1 MRGLFWL
8 VAVFSAA
15 VALAV
20 VGRVSEGVVV
30 LVLPPWRIELSLV
43 LTVVALVAA
52 FALLHLALRLVR
64 HTLALPAQ
72 VRAYRERRRR
82 DQAQLALA
90 AALQAYYEGRYA
102 RSEKEAALAWESGA
116 APGLAALIAARAAH
130 QLRQRER
137 RDLWLERAAATA
149 KGAGESMHAAMLLT
163 RAELALDER
172 DFGGARD
179 ALRSLHGAGPR
190 NIAAARMLLRAER
203 GAQNWEEVLRL
214 ASMLGKRAA
223 IAPAIAEEYRV
234 QAHIELLAQAAG
246 DRAPLEARWRR
257 VPGPDRLHPRVAG
270 AAAGHATALGEA
282 ALARQILEDSLHA
295 EWSDALVTQYA
306 ELPPLEPQE
315 LEREARARLERAER
329 WLPAHAEDPR
339 LLLALGR
346 LCKQAG
352 LWGKARDYLEAS
364 LSFER
369 SRAVHLA
376 LARLADRDGRPVDAQ
391 KHHRLGAELP

>member
-8 VAVFSAA
+8 VAVFAAA

-30 LVLPPWRIELSLV
+30 LVVPPWRIEVSLV
-43 LTVVALVAA
+43 LTVAALVAV
-52 FALLHLALRLVR
+52 FAVLYLALRLVR

-90 AALQAYYEGRYA
+90 AGLQAYYEGRFA
-102 RSEKEAALAWESGA
+102 RAEKEAALAWESGA

-137 RDLWLERAAATA
+137 RDLWLERAAN
-149 KGAGESMHAAMLLT
+149 AGESMQSATLLT
-163 RAELALDER
+163 QAELALDER
-172 DFGGARD
+172 DFRGARD

-234 QAHIELLAQAAG
+234 QAHIELLAQSAG
-246 DRAPLEARWRR
+246 DRAPLEARWRK
-257 VPGPDRLHPRVAG
+257 VPGADRLHPRVAA

-282 ALARQILEDSLHA
+282 ALARQILEDSLNA
-295 EWSDALVTQYA
+295 EWSDALVAQYA

-315 LEREARARLERAER
+315 LDREARARLERAER

-364 LSFER
+364 LSFEK

-376 LARLADRDGRPVDAQ
+376 LARLADRDGRAVDAQ

>member
-8 VAVFSAA
+8 VAVFAAA

-30 LVLPPWRIELSLV
+30 LVVPPWRIEVSLV
-43 LTVVALVAA
+43 LFSAALMAG
-52 FALLHLALRLVR
+52 FAVLYLSLRLVR
-64 HTLALPAQ
+64 HTFALPAQ

-137 RDLWLERAAATA
+137 RDLWLERAE
-149 KGAGESMHAAMLLT
+149 KAGEPMQAPMLLT
-163 RAELALDER
+163 QAELALDER
-172 DFGGARD
+172 DFRGARD

-234 QAHIELLAQAAG
+234 QAHIELLARAAG
-246 DRAPLEARWRR
+246 DRAPLEACWRK
-257 VPGPDRLHPRVAG
+257 VPGPDRLHPRVAA

-282 ALARQILEDSLHA
+282 ALAREILENSLSA
-295 EWSDALVTQYA
+295 DWSEALVAQYA
-306 ELPPLEPQE
+306 ELPPLEAPE
-315 LEREARARLERAER
+315 LDREARARLERAER

-364 LSFER
+364 LSFEK

-376 LARLADRDGRPVDAQ
+376 LARLADRDGRAVDAQ

>member
-8 VAVFSAA
+8 VAVFAAA

-30 LVLPPWRIELSLV
+30 LVVPPWRIEVSLV
-43 LTVVALVAA
+43 LFAAALLAA
-52 FALLHLALRLVR
+52 FAVLYLALRLVR

-137 RDLWLERAAATA
+137 RDLWLERAA
-149 KGAGESMHAAMLLT
+149 KVGEPMQAAMLLT

-172 DFGGARD
+172 DFRGARD

-203 GAQNWEEVLRL
+203 GAQNWDEVLRL

-234 QAHIELLAQAAG
+234 QAHIEMLARAAG
-246 DRAPLEARWRR
+246 DRAPLEACWRK
-257 VPGPDRLHPRVAG
+257 VPGPDRLHPRVAA

-282 ALARQILEDSLHA
+282 ALAREILENSLNA
-295 EWSDALVTQYA
+295 DWSEALVTQYA
-306 ELPPLEPQE
+306 ELPPLEAQE
-315 LEREARARLERAER
+315 LDREARARLERAER

-339 LLLALGR
+339 LLLTLGR

-364 LSFER
+364 LSFEK

-376 LARLADRDGRPVDAQ
+376 LARLADRDGRAVDAQ

>member
-8 VAVFSAA
+8 VAVFAAA

-20 VGRVSEGVVV
+20 LGRVSEGVVV
-30 LVLPPWRIELSLV
+30 LVVPPWRIEVSLV
-43 LTVVALVAA
+43 LAAIILLAA
-52 FALLHLALRLVR
+52 FALGYLSLRLAQ

-90 AALQAYYEGRYA
+90 AALQSYFEGRYA
-102 RSEKEAALAWESGA
+102 RSEKEAALAAEAGA
-116 APGLAALIAARAAH
+116 TPGLAALIAARSAH
-130 QLRQRER
+130 QLRERER
-137 RDLWLERAAATA
+137 RDLWLERAAR
-149 KGAGESMHAAMLLT
+149 GGEAMQAAALLT

-172 DFGGARD
+172 DFSGARD

-214 ASMLGKRAA
+214 AGTLGKRAA

-234 QAHIELLAQAAG
+234 QAQIELLARASG
-246 DRAPLEARWRR
+246 DRSSLEARWRKFPSAER
-257 VPGPDRLHPRVAG
+257 THPRVA
-270 AAAGHATALGEA
+270 AAAAAHFAALGQA
-282 ALARQILEDSLHA
+282 AAAREILEASLA
-295 EWSDALVTQYA
+295 ADWSESLVAQYA
-306 ELPPLEPQE
+306 ELPALEAQE
-315 LEREARARLERAER
+315 IDREARARLERAER
-329 WLPAHAEDPR
+329 WLPAHAEDPK

-352 LWGKARDYLEAS
+352 LWGKARDYLE
-364 LSFER
+364 EIG
-369 SRAVHLA
+369 RAHV
-376 LARLADRDGRPVDAQ
+376 
-391 KHHRLGAELP
+391 

>member
-8 VAVFSAA
+8 LAVFAAA

-30 LVLPPWRIELSLV
+30 LVVPPWRIEVSLV
-43 LTVVALVAA
+43 LAALVLVAA
-52 FALLHLALRLVR
+52 FAVLYLALRLVR

-102 RSEKEAALAWESGA
+102 RAEKEAALAWESGA

-130 QLRQRER
+130 QLRQQER
-137 RDLWLERAAATA
+137 RDLWLERAARV
-149 KGAGESMHAAMLLT
+149 GESMQAAMLLT

-172 DFGGARD
+172 DFVGARN

-203 GAQNWEEVLRL
+203 GARNWEEVLRL
-214 ASMLGKRAA
+214 AAMLGKRAA

-246 DRAPLEARWRR
+246 DRAPLEARWRK
-257 VPGPDRLHPRVAG
+257 VPGQDRLHPRVAA

-282 ALARQILEDSLHA
+282 ALARQILEDGLNA
-295 EWSDALVTQYA
+295 EWSDVLVAQYA
-306 ELPPLEPQE
+306 ELPALDPQD

-364 LSFER
+364 LSFEK

-376 LARLADRDGRPVDAQ
+376 LARLAERDGRAADAQ
-391 KHHRLGAELP
+391 LHHRLGAELP

>member
-8 VAVFSAA
+8 VAVFAAA

-20 VGRVSEGVVV
+20 VGRLSEGVVV
-30 LVLPPWRIELSLV
+30 LVVPPWRVEVSLLLS
-43 LTVVALVAA
+43 VAA
-52 FALLHLALRLVR
+52 LAAAFTALYLALGLVR

-72 VRAYRERRRR
+72 VRAYRGRRRR
-82 DQAQLALA
+82 EQAQLALA

-102 RSEKEAALAWESGA
+102 RAEKEAVLAWEAGA
-116 APGLAALIAARAAH
+116 APGPAALIAARAAH

-137 RDLWLERAAATA
+137 RDLWLERA
-149 KGAGESMHAAMLLT
+149 GNVGESMQAAMLLT
-163 RAELALDER
+163 RAELALDEG
-172 DFGGARD
+172 DFTGARD

-203 GAQNWEEVLRL
+203 GVQNWEEVLRL

-223 IAPAIAEEYRV
+223 IDPAIAEEYRV
-234 QAHIELLAQAAG
+234 QAQTELLARAAG
-246 DRAPLEARWRR
+246 DRAPLAARWRSI
-257 VPGPDRLHPRVAG
+257 PAADRLHPRVA
-270 AAAGHATALGEA
+270 AAAAAHATALGEA
-282 ALARQILEDSLHA
+282 ALAREIIENSLNA
-295 EWSDALVTQYA
+295 DWSDALVAQFA
-306 ELPPLEPQE
+306 ELPPLEPPE

-352 LWGKARDYLEAS
+352 LWGKSRDYLEAS
-364 LSFER
+364 LSFEK

-376 LARLADRDGRPVDAQ
+376 LARLADRDGRPGDAQ

>member
-1 MRGLFWL
+1 MKGLFWL
-8 VAVFSAA
+8 VAVFAAA

-20 VGRVSEGVVV
+20 LGRLVEGVVV
-30 LVLPPWRIELSLV
+30 LVVPPWRIEVSLV
-43 LTVVALVAA
+43 LFAAVLVAA
-52 FALLHLALRLVR
+52 FAVLYLALRLVR
-64 HTLALPAQ
+64 YTLALPAQ

-137 RDLWLERAAATA
+137 RDLWLERAS
-149 KGAGESMHAAMLLT
+149 KVGEAMQAAMLLT

-172 DFGGARD
+172 DFRGARD

-203 GAQNWEEVLRL
+203 GAQNWDEVLRL

-234 QAHIELLAQAAG
+234 QAHIEMLSRAAG
-246 DRAPLEARWRR
+246 DRAPLEACWRK
-257 VPGPDRLHPRVAG
+257 VPGPDRLHPRVAA

-282 ALARQILEDSLHA
+282 ALAREILENSLNA
-295 EWSDALVTQYA
+295 DWSEALVAQYA

-315 LEREARARLERAER
+315 LDREARARLERAER

-364 LSFER
+364 LSFEK

-376 LARLADRDGRPVDAQ
+376 LARLADRDGRAVDAQ
-391 KHHRLGAELP
+391 RHHRLGAELP

>member
-8 VAVFSAA
+8 VAVFAAA
-15 VALAV
+15 VSLAV

-30 LVLPPWRIELSLV
+30 LVIPPWKVEASLV
-43 LTVVALVAA
+43 LFAA
-52 FALLHLALRLVR
+52 ALLAVFAVLYLAVQLVS

-82 DQAQLALA
+82 DEAQLALA
-90 AALQAYYEGRYA
+90 VALQAYYEGRYA
-102 RSEKEAALAWESGA
+102 RAEKEAMLAWESGA
-116 APGLAALIAARAAH
+116 VPGLAALIAARAAH

-137 RDLWLERAAATA
+137 RDLWLERAG
-149 KGAGESMHAAMLLT
+149 KAGEPMQAAMLLT
-163 RAELALDER
+163 KAELALDER
-172 DFGGARD
+172 DFRGARD

-203 GAQNWEEVLRL
+203 GGQNWQEVLRL

-234 QAHIELLAQAAG
+234 QAHIEMLAGAAG
-246 DRAPLEARWRR
+246 DRAPLEACWRK
-257 VPGPDRLHPRVAG
+257 VPGPDRVHLRVAA

-282 ALARQILEDSLHA
+282 ALAREILEGSLNSD
-295 EWSDALVTQYA
+295 WSEALVTQYA
-306 ELPPLEPQE
+306 ELPFLEPQS

-329 WLPAHAEDPR
+329 WLPAHAQDAR
-339 LLLALGR
+339 LLLTLGR
-346 LCKQAG
+346 LCKQSG

-364 LSFER
+364 LSFEN
-369 SRAVHLA
+369 SRAAHLA
-376 LARLADRDGRPVDAQ
+376 LARLADRDGRAADAQ
-391 KHHRLGAELP
+391 RHHRLGAELP